1 MDRFDELTEAVSVKS
16 REYLEETGTTIERFP
31 ASIVDFV
38 IEYVI
43 ANCHFPSRFKE
54 KEIVAILEPRKST
67 LAMACVDVYA
77 KAGAEGQISHL
88 ENSVQRT
95 YKDAWITPGLL
106 SNFPNYVTIL

>member
-1 MDRFDELTEAVSVKS
+1 MERFEELTEAVSVKAKA
-16 REYLEETGTTIERFP
+16 YAEETGEKMERFP

-38 IEYVI
+38 VEYVI
-43 ANCHFPSRFKE
+43 ANCHFPERFKE
-54 KEIVAILEPRKST
+54 KDIVQILEQRKNT

-77 KAGAEGQISHL
+77 KAGAEGQTYHL
-88 ENSVQRT
+88 ENGISRT